1 MNMTGFL
8 WCGGAALASALASL
22 LIKFSNQ
29 AGSDWNVARLTWLG
43 AACAT
48 YALGFVSYTVAL
60 QKLDMSLA
68 YPIMTGI
75 AIAFVA
81 LIGYVALNEAITPAK
96 IAGMVL
102 VAAGAFLLSR

>member
-1 MNMTGFL
+1 MNVNGFL
-8 WCGGAALASALASL
+8 WCAGAALASALASL
-22 LIKFSNQ
+22 LIKFANQ
-29 AGSDWNVARLTWLG
+29 AGSDWNPTRLAWLG

-48 YALGFVSYTVAL
+48 YGLGFISYSVAL

-75 AIAFVA
+75 AIACVA
-81 LIGYVALNEAITPAK
+81 LIGHAVLDEPITPAR
-96 IAGMVL
+96 IAGMLL